1 MTHPLNG
8 SCLCGAVL
16 FTATGPAQDPAACHC
31 SQCRK
36 QSGHVWAAVQVMDS
50 DLTVKG
56 KVQWYASSPGIR
68 RGFCPTCGSFLFWK
82 AEADPDT
89 GVALGALDGATGLR
103 LERHIFTADKGDY
116 YDIPDG
122 LPQEAQE

>member
-1 MTHPLNG
+1 MLTG
-8 SCLCGAVL
+8 SCLCGAIT
-16 FTATGPAQDPAACHC
+16 FTATGPARDPAACHC

-36 QSGHVWAAVQVMDS
+36 QSGHYWAAVQVMDG
-50 DLTVKG
+50 DLTITG
-56 KVQWYASSPGIR
+56 APRWYTSSPGVR

-89 GVALGALDGATGLR
+89 GVALGALAAPTGLR

-116 YDIPDG
+116 YDLPDG
-122 LPQEAQE
+122 LPQVAQE